1 MLLFKP
7 HFVHFCDMN
16 SFQQQDL
23 DCETAEDRFGYSV
36 AFSSNRIFVAAGALG
51 INVDVAV

>member
-23 DCETAEDRFGYSV
+23 DCETAEDRFG
-36 AFSSNRIFVAAGALG
+36 
-51 INVDVAV
+51 